1 MTRRRSS
8 RGTEVVA
15 ELGRSGYSDRP
26 GRPLLLPHY
35 TAIRDDRARGGTHP
49 RTWTERY
56 SGTIG
61 SGASGCDALA
71 ERSIAM
77 AAYAMT
83 PVTTQRISV
92 R

>member
-1 MTRRRSS
+1 M
-8 RGTEVVA
+8 VVDA
-15 ELGRSGYSDRP
+15 AIGLVV
-26 GRPLLLPHY
+26 PLLLPHY

-49 RTWTERY
+49 HPPTWTECY

-61 SGASGCDALA
+61 TGASGCDALA